1 MCEKKAKKMHG
12 ITLAREKD
20 LNDDKKN
27 QCKYHMK

>member
-1 MCEKKAKKMHG
+1 MCEKSQEMHG